1 MPKQKIIGPKSP
13 LTRNKKLKVLTVVGT
28 RPEIIRLSRVIA
40 KLDASESIEQVLVHT
55 GQNYDY
61 ELNQIF
67 FEDLEIRKP
76 NYFLNVDVSSLGSSV
91 GDIIKKS
98 EEVFQKEKPDALLV
112 LGDTNSCLAAYMA
125 KRMHIPIF
133 HMEAGNRC
141 FDQRVPE
148 ETNRKIVDHISDINL
163 TYSDIAREYLLREG
177 FPPDRVIK
185 TGSPMFEVLN
195 YYMPKIKK
203 SKIIAELKLKQ
214 YKYFLVSAH
223 REENINNN
231 KSFKNFIDILNS
243 IAEKYKYPIIVST
256 HPRTRIVIEKK
267 KARLN
272 KLVKLEKPFG
282 FSDYISLQLNAY
294 SILSDSGTISEE
306 SSILNLPALNIREAH
321 ERPEAMEEAS
331 VMLTGFNKERIMQG
345 LDQLKFHNHEKRN
358 FRIVSDYAMPNVSDK
373 VVRIIISYLDYVKR
387 NVWKI
392 SGS

>member
-1 MPKQKIIGPKSP
+1 MAK
-13 LTRNKKLKVLTVVGT
+13 TTKLKVLTVVGT
-28 RPEIIRLSRVIA
+28 RPEIIRLSRVIS
-40 KLDASESIEQVLVHT
+40 KLDTSDSIHHILVHT

-67 FEDLEIRKP
+67 FDDLEIRKP
-76 NYFLNVDVSSLGSSV
+76 DHFLNVDTTSLGKAV

-98 EEVFQKEKPDALLV
+98 EDILIREKPGALLI

-203 SKIIAELKLKQ
+203 SQIVSELKLKQ
-214 YKYFLVSAH
+214 YNYFLISSH

-231 KSFKNFIDILNS
+231 KSFRKFIDVLNS
-243 IAEKYKYPIIVST
+243 IAEKYRLPVIVSA
-256 HPRTRIVIEKK
+256 HPRTMKMIEKK
-267 KARLN
+267 KVKLK

-282 FSDYISLQLNAY
+282 FNDYISLQLNAFAV
-294 SILSDSGTISEE
+294 LSDSGTISEE
-306 SSILNLPALNIREAH
+306 ASILNLPALNIREAH

-331 VMLTGFNKERIMQG
+331 VILTGYNKERIFQALEQMKSQ
-345 LDQLKFHNHEKRN
+345 NRN
-358 FRIVSDYAMPNVSDK
+358 NRHFRLVADYSMPNVSDK
-373 VVRIIISYLDYVKR
+373 VVRLILSHIDYVKR
-387 NVWKI
+387 NVWKET
-392 SGS
+392 GF